1 MKIETIAFN
10 PKPRNQ
16 SEILIS
22 WESGDTTSMLF
33 NSMYPL
39 QVKGYYERAIYDL
52 FKEKHDI
59 VSFDEL
65 FGLFAWW
72 FARHNLIMP
81 LMVATFS
88 NDDRKRIGA
97 RIKAIRDEMKLEAKQ
112 LSMITGIDAANIS
125 RIEQGKCSAGIDT
138 LAKIANALGY
148 KIDFVK
154 LNDNVMNQLSIHLGK
169 HSDSFEYLQSLSE
182 KEAKSLCS
190 TLNLSIGEKK
200 EISFWTSGIP
210 ELIAVASFEKKQNGE
225 VIYEIDYS
233 QSTL

>member
-22 WESGDTTSMLF
+22 WESGETTKMLF
-33 NSMYPL
+33 NSVYPL
-39 QVKGYYERAIYDL
+39 QVKECYERAIYAL

-65 FGLFAWW
+65 FGLFSWW
-72 FARHNLIMP
+72 FVKHNLIMP

-88 NDDRKRIGA
+88 NEERKRIGA
-97 RIKAIRDEMKLEAKQ
+97 RIKEIREEIKLEAKQ
-112 LSMITGIDAANIS
+112 LSMITGIDAANLS

-138 LAKIANALGY
+138 LAKIANSLGY

-154 LNDNVMNQLSIHLGK
+154 LNSIIMNRLSIHLGK
-169 HSDSFEYLQSLSE
+169 HGDSFEYLQSLSE

-190 TLNLSIGEKK
+190 TLELSTGEKK
-200 EISFWTSGIP
+200 EISFWTDGIS
-210 ELIAVASFEKKQNGE
+210 ELIAVATFEKKSNGE
-225 VIYEIDYS
+225 VIYDMDYS
-233 QSTL
+233 QTTL